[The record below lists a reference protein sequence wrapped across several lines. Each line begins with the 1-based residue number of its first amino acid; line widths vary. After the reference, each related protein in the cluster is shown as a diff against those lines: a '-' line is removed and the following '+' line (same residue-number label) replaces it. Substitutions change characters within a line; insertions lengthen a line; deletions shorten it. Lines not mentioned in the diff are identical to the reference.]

1 MSRKDELTRKAS
13 DYLEYDKESGI
24 FDPGVANGSMSI
36 GRDIYHATRNVK
48 TANER
53 QDQLKKDT
61 ATRYGLS
68 PEEDLDA
75 FLAEEYQREQS
86 KEYLVD
92 GAILTCTNCTNKTV
106 WIPVGMAEMAISV
119 ENKEDINTNAIQ
131 ELEEDKVYGKLR
143 VTENPD
149 ANVEG
154 LKYATA
160 ADCIQ
165 KNNIPSFGNCKR
177 IPDSKAEAE
186 IFIEMKE
193 RNVPMDSSE
202 RTEGTCKYLMKLEK
216 TWENYEIGKSFLTF
230 NDEKNGKKAG
240 ITMTSILFC
249 KHGGFIYPVTSGQT
263 MVQED
268 NYEAVF
274 WYIDKDG
281 NIVEVIWNISE
292 EEFLDC
298 NALSLEEIEKI
309 CNGKNPE
316 LVNRGFA
323 KGIYNFCQK
332 EGLNPKVLL
341 ATLGQ

>member
-13 DYLEYDKESGI
+13 DYLEYDKKSGI
-24 FDPGVANGSMSI
+24 FDSGVANGLMSI

-53 QDQLKKDT
+53 QEQLKKDT
-61 ATRYGLS
+61 AARYGLS

-106 WIPVGMAEMAISV
+106 WIPVGMAEMEISV
-119 ENKEDINTNAIQ
+119 ENKEDININAVQ

-149 ANVEG
+149 ANVDG
-154 LKYATA
+154 LKYATT

-165 KNNIPSFGNCKR
+165 KNNIPYFGNCKR

-193 RNVPMDSSE
+193 RNAPMDSSE

-230 NDEKNGKKAG
+230 NDKKMA
-240 ITMTSILFC
+240 
-249 KHGGFIYPVTSGQT
+249 K
-263 MVQED
+263 
-268 NYEAVF
+268 
-274 WYIDKDG
+274 K
-281 NIVEVIWNISE
+281 
-292 EEFLDC
+292 
-298 NALSLEEIEKI
+298 LE
-309 CNGKNPE
+309 
-316 LVNRGFA
+316 
-323 KGIYNFCQK
+323 
-332 EGLNPKVLL
+332 
-341 ATLGQ
+341 